1 MSIILALLL
10 QVGPFPGV
18 DTMPGPDD
26 ELLNR
31 PPRRVRGRNPVV
43 EIEHITP
50 SSAWLQDCLNQI
62 EQDPARAHSMAQIRR
77 SEVTGADRVLA
88 NLCLGAAS
96 TELAR
101 WSDARDA
108 FLAAREGTP
117 PDEPRA
123 RARFATMAGNA
134 AFEARGGEEALALLV
149 LARED
154 ARTSGDALLEAI
166 AATDS
171 ARVLLAMERPA
182 TALENLQDATRLAPG
197 RAEGWLLYAT
207 LLRRLDRLDEAQIAI
222 ERAASLAPKDAEVGL
237 EAGVIAVLG
246 GRDDAARAS
255 WESVILLDPEG
266 PLAETA
272 RGYLAQIE
280 SEFQTS
286 SEEDAG

>member
-1 MSIILALLL
+1 MSIVLALLL

-43 EIEHITP
+43 EIEDITP

-101 WSDARDA
+101 WGDARDA

-117 PDEPRA
+117 ADEPRA

-134 AFEARGGEEALALLV
+134 AFEARGGEEALSLLV

-171 ARVLLAMERPA
+171 ARVLVAMERAAP
-182 TALENLQDATRLAPG
+182 ALENLQDATRLAPD

-222 ERAASLAPKDAEVGL
+222 ERAASLAPKDAQVGL

-255 WESVILLDPEG
+255 WQSVILLDPEG

-280 SEFQTS
+280 SDVQTS
-286 SEEDAG
+286 PEKDAR